1 MATND
6 LATLNVVYRLGSV
19 LLENVLAFK
28 FKTSSSSLAGLAA
41 DFDSELLST
50 FLSGKHTSVSCDT
63 LLARDVVPGTAAPV
77 EYTVS
82 PAKTGNNSSGDPLPP
97 QCALVTTWRT
107 ALAGRSYRG
116 RSYSAGLCENHQ
128 NAGTFDSSE
137 TTNAI
142 NIAQAILDRYGPSG
156 DSADYQL
163 VVLSRYHAGV
173 KRVTPIGT
181 VVTSFSVH
189 AIVYNQRRRTIGRGI

>member
-6 LATLNVVYRLGSV
+6 IATLNVVYRLGST

-28 FKTSSSSLAGLAA
+28 FKTSGANLADLASE
-41 DFDSELLST
+41 FDTELLAT

-63 LLARDVVPGTAAPV
+63 LLARDAVPGTAAPV

-142 NIAQAILDRYGPSG
+142 NIAQAIMDQFGPGGAST
-156 DSADYQL
+156 DYQL
-163 VVLSRYHAGV
+163 VILSRYHAGV

-181 VVTSFSVH
+181 VVTGFSVH
-189 AIVYNQRRRTIGRGI
+189 ATVYTQRRRTLGHGI